1 MSEIKNGGLDHHGK
15 VLSLNGIG
23 GERVNFMHFS
33 SQWPVTLEK
42 SQQYL
47 TISCQQAMLQVSDRR
62 FSQYQTNYITALTIN
77 LSAAA
82 ATHA

>member
-33 SQWPVTLEK
+33 SQWPVTLE
-42 SQQYL
+42 
-47 TISCQQAMLQVSDRR
+47 
-62 FSQYQTNYITALTIN
+62 ITAIFDHQLPTGN
-77 LSAAA
+77 
-82 ATHA
+82 ATSE